1 MRLIYTLLIILL
13 SAFALP
19 AQNLTGVWRGTF
31 EQNGLNTSLGRFSQE
46 SYKYEVQIN
55 DKKDGSIEG
64 VTYSYLTTL
73 FYGKASLKGRFD
85 KKNKTITI
93 KETFLIEVKSVGKSD
108 PCLMT
113 CYLDYRK
120 DGKLETLI
128 GTYTSVNM
136 NTKKDCGDG
145 IVYLEKVEDSDF
157 EKEDFLASTTKTN
170 KSTTPRKI
178 PSGKNFEADRIAE
191 AKKNETAKKQIPT
204 TKKVTVQNTKP
215 PTPNPSVKKPLP
227 KTNTIANSNP
237 VAKPKTNGNKQ
248 PIKSNDSTAK
258 KIKNI
263 KPKSQPSITKKEDK
277 VHKSDTVAIAPT
289 PKTEP
294 KVEEKPTKHIL
305 PSTIDVLTDRENKLA
320 NKVYV
325 DTKEITIEFYDNG
338 EIDNDTISVYKD
350 NQLVIN
356 HGRLSTNPII
366 LTLKFDEINTFYE
379 LITVADNLGDI
390 PPNTA
395 LMVINYGRK
404 REEIFL
410 TSDEK
415 RNAKVIVEYKG
426 K

>member
-1 MRLIYTLLIILL
+1 MRLIYTISLILL
-13 SAFALP
+13 SAFTLQ

-31 EQNGLNTSLGRFSQE
+31 EQNNLNPVVGRFSQD

-93 KETFLIEVKSVGKSD
+93 KETFLIEVKSTGKSD

-145 IVYLEKVEDSDF
+145 IVYLERVEDSDF
-157 EKEDFLASTTKTN
+157 EREDFLAPIAKAN
-170 KSTTPRKI
+170 KLNTPRKL

-191 AKKNETAKKQIPT
+191 AKKNEPAKKQIPT
-204 TKKVTVQNTKP
+204 TKKAIVQNAKP
-215 PTPNPSVKKPLP
+215 IAPKVSASKPLAN
-227 KTNTIANSNP
+227 TNTASKSNSIVKN
-237 VAKPKTNGNKQ
+237 KISSNKQ
-248 PIKSNDSTAK
+248 PIKANTNTASKKSRVNKPQTQNIITKKDNKDSTAVT
-258 KIKNI
+258 II
-263 KPKSQPSITKKEDK
+263 PEQKKEPKIEQSPVK
-277 VHKSDTVAIAPT
+277 V
-289 PKTEP
+289 
-294 KVEEKPTKHIL
+294 IL
-305 PSTIDVLTDRENKLA
+305 PATVDVLTDRENKLA

-325 DTKEITIEFYDNG
+325 DAKEISIEFYDNG
-338 EIDNDTISVYKD
+338 EVDNDTISVYKD

-356 HGRLSTNPII
+356 HGRLSTKPIV
-366 LTLKFDEINTFYE
+366 LTLKFDDINTFYE
-379 LITVADNLGDI
+379 LITVAENLGDI

-404 REEIFL
+404 REEVFL

>member
-1 MRLIYTLLIILL
+1 MRLIYTISLILL
-13 SAFALP
+13 SAFTLQ
-19 AQNLTGVWRGTF
+19 AQNLSGVWRGTF
-31 EQNGLNTSLGRFSQE
+31 EQNNLNPIVGRFSQD

-85 KKNKTITI
+85 KKNKIITI
-93 KETFLIEVKSVGKSD
+93 KETFLIEVKSTGKTD

-145 IVYLEKVEDSDF
+145 IVYLEKVEESDF
-157 EKEDFLASTTKTN
+157 EREDFLALTTKEN
-170 KSTTPRKI
+170 KLNTPRKL

-191 AKKNETAKKQIPT
+191 AKKNDATKKKPPIAKKAI
-204 TKKVTVQNTKP
+204 VQNAKP
-215 PTPNPSVKKPLP
+215 IAPKVSNSTPL
-227 KTNTIANSNP
+227 ANSNITSKSNSI
-237 VAKPKTNGNKQ
+237 AKNKISTNKQLIKANNNTSSIKQKINKPKNQ
-248 PIKSNDSTAK
+248 
-258 KIKNI
+258 NI
-263 KPKSQPSITKKEDK
+263 ITKKDNLD
-277 VHKSDTVAIAPT
+277 SVAVTIIPE
-289 PKTEP
+289 PKKEP
-294 KVEEKPTKHIL
+294 KVEQSSAKIIL
-305 PSTIDVLTDRENKLA
+305 PASIDVLTDRENKLA

-325 DTKEITIEFYDNG
+325 DAKEIIIEFYDNG
-338 EIDNDTISVYKD
+338 EVDNDTISVYKD

-356 HGRLSTNPII
+356 RGRLSTKPIV
-366 LTLKFDEINTFYE
+366 LTLKFDDVNTFYE
-379 LITVADNLGDI
+379 LITVAENLGDI

-415 RNAKVIVEYKG
+415 RNAKVIIEYKA

>member
-1 MRLIYTLLIILL
+1 MRLIYTISLILL
-13 SAFALP
+13 SAFISQ
-19 AQNLTGVWRGTF
+19 AQSLTGVWRGTF
-31 EQNGLNTSLGRFSQE
+31 EQNNLNPIVGRFSQD

-55 DKKDGSIEG
+55 DKKDGTIEG

-93 KETFLIEVKSVGKSD
+93 KETFLIEVKSTEKSD

-145 IVYLEKVEDSDF
+145 IVYLERVEESDF
-157 EKEDFLASTTKTN
+157 EREDFLAPITKSN
-170 KSTTPRKI
+170 KLSTPRKL

-191 AKKNETAKKQIPT
+191 AKKNDDAKKQIPPV
-204 TKKVTVQNTKP
+204 KKTIAQNAKPITPKANVSKTLANANTANKSNPISKNKITNTKQ
-215 PTPNPSVKKPLP
+215 PTITSYK
-227 KTNTIANSNP
+227 
-237 VAKPKTNGNKQ
+237 KPKTNKLKTQ
-248 PIKSNDSTAK
+248 
-258 KIKNI
+258 NI
-263 KPKSQPSITKKEDK
+263 NTKKDYRD
-277 VHKSDTVAIAPT
+277 SVAVVIIP
-289 PKTEP
+289 EP
-294 KVEEKPTKHIL
+294 KKEPKIEQPPAKVIL
-305 PSTIDVLTDRENKLA
+305 TATVDVLTDRENKLA

-325 DTKEITIEFYDNG
+325 DAKEITIEFYDNG
-338 EIDNDTISVYKD
+338 EVDNDTISVYKD

-356 HGRLSTNPII
+356 RGRLSTKPIV
-366 LTLKFDEINTFYE
+366 LTLKFDNVNTFYE
-379 LITVADNLGDI
+379 LITVAENLGDI

-404 REEIFL
+404 REEVFL

>member
-1 MRLIYTLLIILL
+1 MRLIYTISLVLF
-13 SAFALP
+13 SAFTLY

-31 EQNGLNTSLGRFSQE
+31 EQNNLNPVVGQFSQN
-46 SYKYEVQIN
+46 SYKYEVQMN

-73 FYGKASLKGRFD
+73 FYGKASLKGMFD

-93 KETFLIEVKSVGKSD
+93 KETFLIEVKSTGKTD

-145 IVYLEKVEDSDF
+145 IVYLEKVEESDF
-157 EKEDFLASTTKTN
+157 ERENFLEPITKASKLN
-170 KSTTPRKI
+170 TPRKL

-191 AKKNETAKKQIPT
+191 AKKDEATKKQTSIAKKTIVQNVTPIAPKASFSKPSANT
-204 TKKVTVQNTKP
+204 TKN
-215 PTPNPSVKKPLP
+215 NPIVKNKISSKKLPAKNKTAYTTP
-227 KTNTIANSNP
+227 KTNKSKAQNNI
-237 VAKPKTNGNKQ
+237 
-248 PIKSNDSTAK
+248 IKKDNRDSPA
-258 KIKNI
+258 
-263 KPKSQPSITKKEDK
+263 
-277 VHKSDTVAIAPT
+277 VAIIP
-289 PKTEP
+289 EP
-294 KVEEKPTKHIL
+294 QKERKVEPPTVKIIL
-305 PSTIDVLTDRENKLA
+305 PATAEVLTERENKLA
-320 NKVYV
+320 NKIYV
-325 DTKEITIEFYDNG
+325 DEKEITIEFYDNG
-338 EIDNDTISVYKD
+338 EVDNDTISVYKD
-350 NQLVIN
+350 NQLMIN
-356 HGRLSTNPII
+356 HARLSTKPIL
-366 LTLKFDEINTFYE
+366 LTLKFDDINTFYE
-379 LITVADNLGDI
+379 IITVAENLGDI

-404 REEIFL
+404 REEVFL

-415 RNAKVIVEYKG
+415 RNAKVIIEFKG

>member
-1 MRLIYTLLIILL
+1 MRLIYTISLILL
-13 SAFALP
+13 SAFISQ
-19 AQNLTGVWRGTF
+19 AQSLTGVWRGTF
-31 EQNGLNTSLGRFSQE
+31 EQNNLNPIVGRFSQD

-55 DKKDGSIEG
+55 DKKDGTIEG

-93 KETFLIEVKSVGKSD
+93 KETFLIEVKSTEKSD

-145 IVYLEKVEDSDF
+145 IVYLERVEESDF
-157 EKEDFLASTTKTN
+157 EREDFLAPITKSN
-170 KSTTPRKI
+170 KLNTPRKL

-191 AKKNETAKKQIPT
+191 AKKNDDAKKQIPPV
-204 TKKVTVQNTKP
+204 KKTIAQNAKPITPKANVSKTLANANTANKSNPISKNKITNTKQ
-215 PTPNPSVKKPLP
+215 PTITSYK
-227 KTNTIANSNP
+227 
-237 VAKPKTNGNKQ
+237 KPKTNKLKTQ
-248 PIKSNDSTAK
+248 
-258 KIKNI
+258 NI
-263 KPKSQPSITKKEDK
+263 NTKKDYRD
-277 VHKSDTVAIAPT
+277 SVAVAVVIIP
-289 PKTEP
+289 EP
-294 KVEEKPTKHIL
+294 KKEPKIEQPPAKVIL
-305 PSTIDVLTDRENKLA
+305 TATVDVLTDRENKLA

-325 DTKEITIEFYDNG
+325 DAKEITIEFYDNG
-338 EIDNDTISVYKD
+338 EVDNDTISVYKD

-356 HGRLSTNPII
+356 RGRLSTKPIV
-366 LTLKFDEINTFYE
+366 LTLKFDNVNTFYE
-379 LITVADNLGDI
+379 LITVAENLGDI

-404 REEIFL
+404 REEVFL

>member
-1 MRLIYTLLIILL
+1 MRLIYTISLILL
-13 SAFALP
+13 SAFILQ
-19 AQNLTGVWRGTF
+19 AQSLTGVWRGTF
-31 EQNGLNTSLGRFSQE
+31 EQNNLNPIVGRFSQD

-55 DKKDGSIEG
+55 DKKDGTIEG

-93 KETFLIEVKSVGKSD
+93 KETFLIEVKSTEKSD

-145 IVYLEKVEDSDF
+145 IVYLERVEESDF
-157 EKEDFLASTTKTN
+157 EREDFLAPITKSN
-170 KSTTPRKI
+170 KLNTPRKL

-191 AKKNETAKKQIPT
+191 AKKNDDAKKQIPPV
-204 TKKVTVQNTKP
+204 KKTIAQNAKPITPKANVSKTLANANTANKSNPISKNKITNTKQ
-215 PTPNPSVKKPLP
+215 PTITSYK
-227 KTNTIANSNP
+227 
-237 VAKPKTNGNKQ
+237 KPKTNKLKTQ
-248 PIKSNDSTAK
+248 
-258 KIKNI
+258 NI
-263 KPKSQPSITKKEDK
+263 NTKKDYRD
-277 VHKSDTVAIAPT
+277 SVAVVIIP
-289 PKTEP
+289 EP
-294 KVEEKPTKHIL
+294 KKEPKIEQPPAKVIL
-305 PSTIDVLTDRENKLA
+305 TATVDVLTDRENKLA

-325 DTKEITIEFYDNG
+325 DAKEITIEFYDNG
-338 EIDNDTISVYKD
+338 EVDNDTISVYKD

-356 HGRLSTNPII
+356 RGRLSTKPIV
-366 LTLKFDEINTFYE
+366 LTLKFDNVNTFYE
-379 LITVADNLGDI
+379 LITVAENLGDI

-404 REEIFL
+404 REEVFL